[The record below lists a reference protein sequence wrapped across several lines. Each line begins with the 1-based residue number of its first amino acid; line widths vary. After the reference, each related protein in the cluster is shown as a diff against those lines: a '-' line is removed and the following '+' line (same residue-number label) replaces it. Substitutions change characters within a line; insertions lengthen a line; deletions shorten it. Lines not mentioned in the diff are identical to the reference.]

1 MLIAVS
7 GAQGSGKSTVIKE
20 LERQG
25 HPVVKR
31 KTSRSLLGD
40 WGKTLDDIFADLDLT
55 IQFQD
60 ELLRRK
66 YDDEKDARQA
76 ADVWFT
82 ERSYTDVFTYAVV
95 YLGRYNKYSD
105 WLNSYFDRCAKCNQA
120 YEHVFYLQS
129 GFFDV
134 EHDGVR
140 GSNLHY
146 ANMVNVTMMNCLYP
160 MVEQSKRTFVKT
172 PNLSQRVS
180 LISKQASV
188 ILNNKRHPRK

>member
-31 KTSRSLLGD
+31 KTSRSLLQD
-40 WGKTLDDIFADLDLT
+40 WGKTLDQIFSDLDLT
-55 IQFQD
+55 VQFQN

-66 YDDEKDARQA
+66 RQDEHDAWLDTA
-76 ADVWFT
+76 VWFT

-95 YLGRYNKYSD
+95 YLGRHNKYSE
-105 WLNSYFDRCAKCNQA
+105 WLDTYFEECTKSNNT

-140 GSNLHY
+140 GSNQHY

-180 LISKQASV
+180 LISKQASA